1 MNYSQR
7 PQTEL
12 QKLPAGTILSSF
24 VSEST
29 VNILESHF
37 TGREDKGKRKSV
49 RQRTALLPPRGD
61 LKHAHNTCVICS
73 SPSTHP
79 TVTSYFI
86 QLCNSSFWGMA
97 VPTSTLVAVLS
108 ALDPVCSHTQ
118 RTLPCV
124 FAFSLW
130 LPGFP
135 PLLCSSQVLGAV
147 VFPPPPSKYESSH
160 FLVSLHQLIYFQI
173 IYSGSRFLSIWNFAQ
188 PTR

>member
-61 LKHAHNTCVICS
+61 LKHAHDTCVLCS
-73 SPSTHP
+73 SPSSHP

-97 VPTSTLVAVLS
+97 VPTITLVAVLS
-108 ALDPVCSHTQ
+108 ALPSCL
-118 RTLPCV
+118 LPH
-124 FAFSLW
+124 SENT
-130 LPGFP
+130 
-135 PLLCSSQVLGAV
+135 SMQ
-147 VFPPPPSKYESSH
+147 
-160 FLVSLHQLIYFQI
+160 VSLLFPFGCQASHHHCVHLRSWEQLSFLLPHPSMSHHI
-173 IYSGSRFLSIWNFAQ
+173 FLSVSIN
-188 PTR
+188 